1 MVGRLFRLSDKGVRE
16 AEFDTSGALVN
27 IYAVGPN
34 GGVAMLHLDG
44 AVKSSTISAPIGS
57 ANHQFGSRVPPKAF
71 FPLQIAVFRS
81 GEMLISDLQYHPGYI
96 ASTAIYEPSGHLEK
110 QFVLGGDAEIERA
123 IELGDARYTRAPGGG
138 NDPVSRSVA
147 ITGDDG
153 YVYLMRATSPATI
166 FWLPPVQ
173 TRTSAY

>member
-1 MVGRLFRLSDKGVRE
+1 VYAKPSLILRALWSTYTQWGRT
-16 AEFDTSGALVN
+16 AAL
-27 IYAVGPN
+27 PCCTWTERS
-34 GGVAMLHLDG
+34 
-44 AVKSSTISAPIGS
+44 KSSTISAPIGS

-81 GEMLISDLQYHPGYI
+81 GEMLISGLQYHPGYI
-96 ASTAIYEPSGHLEK
+96 ASTAIYEPSGHLVK
-110 QFVLGGDAEIERA
+110 QFVRGGDAEIERA

-166 FWLPPVQ
+166 FWLRPVQ